1 MLGRV
6 VGQCIRRDYIGKP
19 LYREAPISVF
29 LYYTELSVLLY
40 KYGTLYSSLAVYR
53 EEWWGR
59 VSAGTISGSPYIS
72 VFIPVALSLHTGKS
86 VGEGYLHIGKPS
98 YIRIPL
104 YSSLAVFREEPCIS
118 VFLYRELLISF
129 WDAEGFF
136 FEDT

>member
-1 MLGRV
+1 VYPQG
-6 VGQCIRRDYIGKP
+6 
-19 LYREAPISVF
+19 LYREAPILGSPYISVF

-59 VSAGTISGSPYIS
+59 VSAGTISGSPYIC
-72 VFIPVALSLHTGKS
+72 VFIPIALSLHTGKS

-104 YSSLAVFREEPCIS
+104 YSSLAVFREEPCIP
-118 VFLYRELLISF
+118 VFLYRELRISF
-129 WDAEGFF
+129 WDAEGLF